1 VTGERGWSSQAPGS
15 AHPPTNQSRE
25 NFMQTN
31 TAEICRLNDAF
42 RTTLTG
48 GRLILTRGIAG
59 RPDTNAILERVRSF
73 AEFDEDN
80 DPHREH
86 DFGGFEHAGATI
98 FWKIDCYDSSMING
112 SEDPADPKLTTRVL
126 TVMLAEEY

>member
-1 VTGERGWSSQAPGS
+1 
-15 AHPPTNQSRE
+15 
-25 NFMQTN
+25 MQTN

-59 RPDTNAILERVRSF
+59 RPDTSAILERVRSF
-73 AEFDEDN
+73 EKFSEDN
-80 DPHREH
+80 DPHQEH
-86 DFGGFEHAGATI
+86 DFGAFEHSSDSI
-98 FWKIDCYDSSMING
+98 FWKIDYYDRSMTNG
-112 SEDPADPKLTTRVL
+112 SEDPADPDLTTRVL